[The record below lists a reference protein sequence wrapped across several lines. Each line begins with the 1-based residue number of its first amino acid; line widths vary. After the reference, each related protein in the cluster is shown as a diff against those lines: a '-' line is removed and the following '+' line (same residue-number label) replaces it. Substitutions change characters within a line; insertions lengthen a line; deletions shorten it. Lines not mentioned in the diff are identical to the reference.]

1 MIPFNLPYISG
12 KEFEYMK
19 DAAERGHLSG
29 NGHYT
34 KKCQSFFENRYGF
47 KRCFLTSSCTDALEM
62 AAMLLSLG
70 PDDEVIVP
78 SYTFVTTA
86 LAFVRQGAKVVFADS
101 RPDHPNMDAE
111 KIEAL
116 ITPNTKVIVPMHY
129 AGNACDMDRIMALAE
144 KHGLYVIEDDALA
157 IDSYYRD
164 RPLGGIGHM
173 GCFSFHDTKGIQAG
187 EGGMLVVNDEKLIKR
202 AEIIWEKGTDRAAF
216 FRGEIDKYGWVDLGS
231 SFQPSELIAAFLYA
245 QLENINTI
253 QSRRM
258 AIWNRYYEALS
269 PLAEKGT
276 ISIPAIPEY
285 ATNNA
290 HAFYFI
296 CRSLEERTAL
306 IRHLKENGIQAP
318 FHYQAL
324 HASPFI
330 NATKRIN
337 KSTNWRIGEF
347 PNSHKY
353 TDCLLRLP
361 LYYEMTIKDIEKIC
375 KIIDTYYNQ

>member
-12 KEFEYMK
+12 KEFEYMQ
-19 DAAERGHLSG
+19 DAAGRGHLSG
-29 NGHYT
+29 NGYYT
-34 KKCQSFFENRYGF
+34 KQCQGFFEKRYGF
-47 KRCFLTSSCTDALEM
+47 GRCFLTTSCTDALEM
-62 AAMLLSLG
+62 AAMLLNLG

-86 LAFVRQGAKVVFADS
+86 LAFVRHGAKVVFVDS
-101 RPDHPNMDAE
+101 QKDHPNLDVDQLE
-111 KIEAL
+111 KL
-116 ITPNTKVIVPMHY
+116 ITPNTKAIVPMHY
-129 AGNACDMDRIMALAE
+129 AGNACNMDRIMALAE

-164 RPLGGIGHM
+164 RPLGGIGHL

-187 EGGMLVVNDEKLIKR
+187 EGGMLVVNDEKLVKR
-202 AEIIWEKGTDRAAF
+202 AEVIWEKGTDRAAF
-216 FRGEIDKYGWVDLGS
+216 FRGEVDKYGWVDVGS

-245 QLENINTI
+245 QLENIDRI
-253 QSRRM
+253 QGRRM
-258 AIWNRYYEALS
+258 DIWNTYYESLS
-269 PLAEKGT
+269 PLAEKGN

-296 CRSLEERTAL
+296 CRSPEERTAL
-306 IRHLKENGIQAP
+306 IGHLKEEGIQAS

-324 HASPFI
+324 HASRYFNGNKQANKLP
-330 NATKRIN
+330 NA
-337 KSTNWRIGEF
+337 E
-347 PNSHKY
+347 KY

-361 LYYEMTIKDIEKIC
+361 LYYEMTEEDVITVVEAVKGFYE
-375 KIIDTYYNQ
+375 